1 MRVVPLKTSLQMRHG
16 LHVFACRVRYLRFL
30 NSLSHPL
37 FVHLNTFSFGFRF
50 RIGHDEFSWRVQS
63 RLRRNDL
70 LHPLHECPL
79 SAAVARVW
87 RSLVTPRVDG
97 PSPG

>member
-1 MRVVPLKTSLQMRHG
+1 MRVVPLKTSLQMRHA
-16 LHVFACRVRYLRFL
+16 LHVFACRVRSLRFL

-37 FVHLNTFSFGFRF
+37 FVHLNTFSFGFGF
-50 RIGHDEFSWRVQS
+50 RIEHDEFSWRVQVP
-63 RLRRNDL
+63 LWGNHL

-79 SAAVARVW
+79 SAAVF
-87 RSLVTPRVDG
+87 TPRVDG